1 MMKAMFGGYEELRIE
16 LQSSEDGWYDARMQY
31 QSEEQGG
38 RFRVPVRPEQIER
51 TIQAIWNESYQRPV
65 RAAVMEGLDP
75 VAEMGSTLYTA
86 LFNGPLEGF
95 FRRSQERARASGYG
109 LRLLLSILD
118 ESAAALPWEFLYD
131 GRDFLALSNMS
142 PIIRSVALN
151 RGRNSFPSPQPG
163 LNVLA
168 AVSDVDFSRGRW
180 KEMTHALYDG
190 LTKQFD
196 QLKVTFI
203 DDATL
208 SRLGEALSAGRYDVL
223 HLCGHA
229 DVVLGV
235 PAMIL
240 LDEKGQEVP
249 AAPERLAELL
259 TPAATKRPTL
269 LCLDACNSDML
280 AQDLARR
287 THTPAVYGIRSAISN
302 EAADSFIRGFLT
314 ALLSGQT
321 LTAAVTQGRQAIDQE
336 RPGSREWGLPVLYTG
351 YPDSQLTLSSW
362 QASYSAGSSER
373 SKDIHS
379 VTQEAVGS
387 PGAGKPSREHQKLE
401 TWITLKRKNLK
412 AIEDQVAGSSYLPA
426 TVQAQMAGLREEIA
440 ALEAQLAQTP

>member
-1 MMKAMFGGYEELRIE
+1 MEAIFGGYQELQIE
-16 LQSSEDGWYDARMQY
+16 LQSLEDGWYDARMQF
-31 QSEEQGG
+31 QNEELGG
-38 RFRVPVRPEQIER
+38 RFRVPLGPERIEQDIR
-51 TIQAIWNESYQRPV
+51 AVWNASDQRPV
-65 RAAVMEGLDP
+65 RKGMMEGLDP
-75 VAEMGSTLYTA
+75 VAEMGNTLYTS

-95 FRRSQERARASGYG
+95 FRRSQDQARASGYG

-131 GRDFLALSNMS
+131 GRDFLALSIMS
-142 PIIRSVALN
+142 PILRSVALN
-151 RGRNSFPSPQPG
+151 RGQNSVPAPQPA
-163 LNVLA
+163 LSVLA
-168 AVSDVDFSRGRW
+168 AVSDVDCSKGRRT
-180 KEMTHALYDG
+180 EMTHALYDG
-190 LTKQFD
+190 LTQQFD
-196 QLKVTFI
+196 RLKVTFI
-203 DDATL
+203 DDASL

-223 HLCGHA
+223 HFCGHA

-240 LDEKGQEVP
+240 LDEKGQSVP
-249 AAPERLAELL
+249 VAPEKLAKLL

-280 AQDLARR
+280 AHDLGRR
-287 THTPAVYGIRSAISN
+287 TRTPAVYGIRSMISVD
-302 EAADSFIRGFLT
+302 AADSFIRGFLT

-321 LTAAVTQGRQAIDQE
+321 LTAAATQGRQAIDQE

-351 YPDSQLTLSSW
+351 NPDSQLTLSSW
-362 QASYSAGSSER
+362 QVSYSAGSFER
-373 SKDIHS
+373 PKDIDF
-379 VTQEAVGS
+379 VTQEPSGS

-401 TWITLKRKNLK
+401 RWITLKRKNLE

-426 TVQAQMAGLREEIA
+426 TVQAQMARLREEIA